1 MKKLSSGLVP
11 EGVRAGEGV
20 NGSNALGLGASAGAR
35 AGSDEDP
42 VCDVV
47 PPASPATEGVVLTRA
62 FGGRYSGAGPVGCR
76 VCETTF
82 GGGDV
87 VVIGGCEEGAVG
99 VEVEVEAPAS
109 LSAGVEPSP
118 AADVETTCPDSVAT
132 IVHAPLSGG
141 AAATMM
147 PARTSAGRRSL
158 LTRAPSSSEIS
169 RVSGPWLLA

>member
-1 MKKLSSGLVP
+1 MKKSSSGLVP
-11 EGVRAGEGV
+11 GSIRAGEGV
-20 NGSNALGLGASAGAR
+20 NGSNALGLGARAGAR

-47 PPASPATEGVVLTRA
+47 PPASPAREGVVLARA
-62 FGGRYSGAGPVGCR
+62 FGGRYPGAGLVGCR
-76 VCETTF
+76 FCETTC
-82 GGGDV
+82 GGEV
-87 VVIGGCEEGAVG
+87 VEIGGCEEGAVG
-99 VEVEVEAPAS
+99 VELEVEAPAS
-109 LSAGVEPSP
+109 LPAGVEPSP
-118 AADVETTCPDSVAT
+118 GVDVETTCPDSVAT

-141 AAATMM
+141 AAAAMM